1 MGRAIARIV
10 RHLRALHSDRRGVAA
25 ILFAFSLTALAGAAA
40 AAVDIGSLFLAKR
53 QLQGIADAAVLAA
66 AQGDISGQGT
76 ASAQAI
82 INRTGV
88 GGIQIGTL
96 TTGSYARDKSVAM
109 SARFTQG
116 ATAPSAAQLTLQRT
130 VPLFFGKLLLG
141 RSGLVIRAHATAARV
156 NMAAFSIGTKLAGL
170 SGGIANDL
178 LSSIAGTNLN
188 LSLVDTQGLA
198 AADVDLLG
206 FADALRVR
214 LNMQG
219 ATYADVFGANVPLST
234 LVQALGD
241 AAPTSGSAGTL
252 QALVARLG
260 TGSVRLSDIIDLGP
274 LGQTTTRGNDSAI
287 KVDALSFLRSL
298 LIQSKGGSYETSLD
312 VVVPGLTSVK
322 LIVAGGGTGHSPW
335 LTVTQAKDVVV
346 RTSAARIY
354 LDTRVVTALP
364 GILSLRVP
372 LYAELAAAEAR
383 LSDIRCDGSSSDGV
397 TLAVTPSVGSV
408 AIADIA
414 VDDIDNFSLPM
425 TKQPAVLLNLLGT
438 RINAYADIALGGMS
452 AQSVLFSKDDIA
464 NHRTR
469 TVSTRDL
476 STGVATSL
484 VSNVQLSVTTL
495 GITVNA
501 GPLVNSLAGVLLSVA
516 PSLDGLLNQVTG
528 LLGVKLGAADV
539 RVDRMRCGVPT
550 LVA

>member
-1 MGRAIARIV
+1 MRAALRIAA
-10 RHLRALHSDRRGVAA
+10 HLRALSQDRRGVAA
-25 ILFAFSLTALAGAAA
+25 ILFAFSLMALAGAAA

-66 AQGDISGQGT
+66 AQGDISGQGA
-76 ASAQAI
+76 ASAQSI
-82 INRTGV
+82 INRAGID
-88 GGIQIGTL
+88 GIQIGTL

-109 SARFTQG
+109 AARFTQG
-116 ATAPSAAQLTLQRT
+116 STSPSAAQLTLQRT
-130 VPLFFGKLLLG
+130 VPLFFSKLLLG
-141 RSGLVIRAHATAARV
+141 KSGLTIRAHATAARV

-178 LSSIAGTNLN
+178 LSSIADTNLN

-198 AADVDLLG
+198 SADIDLLG

-219 ATYADVFGANVPLST
+219 ATYADVFGANIPLST
-234 LVQALGD
+234 LMQALGD
-241 AAPTSGSAGTL
+241 AAPTSGSATTL
-252 QALVARLG
+252 QGLAARLG

-274 LGQTTTRGNDSAI
+274 LGQSTTRGNDNAI

-298 LIQSKGGSYETSLD
+298 LIQSKGGSYEASLD
-312 VVVPGLTSVK
+312 VTVPGLTSVK
-322 LIVAGGGTGHSPW
+322 LIVAGGGVAKSPW
-335 LTVTQAKDVVV
+335 LTVTQAKDVVI
-346 RTSAARIY
+346 RTAAARIY

-383 LSDIRCDGSSSDGV
+383 LSDIRCDGGGSDGV

-408 AIADIA
+408 AIADIHA
-414 VDDIDNFSLPM
+414 EDIDNFAVPM
-425 TKQPAVLLNLLGT
+425 AKQPAVLLNVLGT
-438 RINAYADIALGGMS
+438 KINAYADLALGGLS
-452 AQSVLFSKDDIA
+452 SQSVLFTRDDIA

-476 STGVATSL
+476 TTGVASSL

-495 GITVNA
+495 GLTVNA

-528 LLGVKLGAADV
+528 VLGVKLGAADV